1 MPRIATIPP
10 AEASGPLKQQYDDA
24 IGRAGRIWNIVGLMS
39 RNPRVLKASME
50 LYGALNAVAVAAR
63 SACRG
68 RVGAESMCLLTARP
82 RSRPPC

>member
-50 LYGALNAVAVAAR
+50 LYGVLMHAPSTLSRLRREMLAVVVSVR
-63 SACRG
+63 NRCG
-68 RVGAESMCLLTARP
+68 Y
-82 RSRPPC
+82 